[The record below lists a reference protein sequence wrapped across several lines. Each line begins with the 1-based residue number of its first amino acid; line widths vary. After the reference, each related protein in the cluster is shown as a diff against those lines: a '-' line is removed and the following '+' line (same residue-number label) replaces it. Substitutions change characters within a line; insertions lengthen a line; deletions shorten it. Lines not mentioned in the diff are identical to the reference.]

1 MKQKT
6 PQEKK
11 ALSYEKDCRNTYGE
25 NDKSS
30 RKNIPLRKAKANRSD
45 RKKLN
50 DVLHKVKKVKDI
62 EVIES
67 FENEVLSV
75 KRNQWKKY
83 PDKPLGQVIERQIE
97 RRELHARNG
106 KTARKKMKEFIAN
119 LNIETKRK
127 DRKLWIATTN
137 EPQKVQVEGETEEI
151 AIEKCKRLAGYYFL
165 EHIGSAGMITVD
177 GNSIS
182 VVTY

>member
-1 MKQKT
+1 MKRKT

-50 DVLHKVKKVKDI
+50 DILHKVEKEKDI
-62 EVIES
+62 EVIAS
-67 FENEVLSV
+67 FENEVLGV
-75 KRNQWKKY
+75 KRNQWKKS
-83 PDKPLGQVIERQIE
+83 PDEPLGKVVERRLE
-97 RRELHARNG
+97 RRERHVGKG
-106 KTARKKMKEFIAN
+106 KTARKKMKEFIAS
-119 LNIETKRK
+119 LSIETKRE
-127 DRKLWIATTN
+127 DENLWVATTN

-151 AIEKCKRLAGYYFL
+151 AIERCKKIAGYYFL
-165 EHIGSAGMITVD
+165 EHIGAAGMITVD